1 MKIKYLCP
9 YWGSEDHQ
17 PNTFIEY
24 VKNEEYDGIEINIPK
39 DEVFETNFYIVLN
52 EIRRE
57 HPEFICGVQQVFGIK
72 KETPQEYLDKVLKRL
87 SEMVRF
93 QPDFIN
99 SHTGKDYYS
108 FNDNCKIIDAIEE
121 FSIKSG
127 IPVYHEIHRG
137 RFTFHSLTTLR
148 YLDVFPRL
156 EFVGDFSHWCVVSES
171 LLDDQEEAIER
182 IIPHIA
188 HLHARVATEQ
198 ASQVSNPFAPEW
210 SRHLERFTNIWRET
224 LDHQKKRRKQFTI
237 TPEFGPFP
245 YMPQAPFTQE
255 PLSNQRE
262 LNIKMKDYLKL
273 QLS

>member
-1 MKIKYLCP
+1 MEIKYLCP
-9 YWGSEDHQ
+9 FWGSEDHQ

-108 FNDNCKIIDAIEE
+108 FSDNCKIIDAIEE

-137 RFTFHSLTTLR
+137 RFTFHSQTTLR

-156 EFVGDFSHWCVVSES
+156 KFVGDFSHWFVVSES

-182 IIPHIA
+182 MIPHIA
-188 HLHARVATEQ
+188 HLHARIGTEQ
-198 ASQVSNPFAPEW
+198 ASQVNNPFAPEW
-210 SRHLERFTNIWRET
+210 SQHLERFTTIWKDI
-224 LDHQKKRRKQFTI
+224 LDYKKKRRKQFTI

-245 YMPQAPFTQE
+245 YMPQAPFTQA

-262 LNIKMKDYLKL
+262 LNIKMKDYLKS

>member
-1 MKIKYLCP
+1 MEIKYLCP
-9 YWGSEDHQ
+9 FWGSEDYQ
-17 PNTFIEY
+17 PKTFIDY

-39 DEVFETNFYIVLN
+39 DELFETNFYNVLN

-57 HPEFICGVQQVFGIK
+57 RPEFICGVQQVFGIK
-72 KETPQEYLDKVLKRL
+72 KETPQEYLHKVLKRL
-87 SEMVRF
+87 SDMVRY

-108 FNDNCKIIDAIEE
+108 FSDNCKIIDAIEE
-121 FSIKSG
+121 FSMKSG

-137 RFTFHSLTTLR
+137 RFTFHAQSTLR

-156 EFVGDFSHWCVVSES
+156 KFVGDFSHWCVVSES
-171 LLDDQEEAIER
+171 LLYDQEEAIER
-182 IIPHIA
+182 MIPHIA
-188 HLHARVATEQ
+188 HLHARIGTEQ
-198 ASQVSNPFAPEW
+198 ASQVNNPFAPEW
-210 SRHLERFTNIWRET
+210 SRHLERFTTIWKDI
-224 LDHQKKRRKQFTI
+224 LLYKKKRRKQLTI

>member
-1 MKIKYLCP
+1 MEIKYLCP

-17 PNTFIEY
+17 PKSFINY

-39 DEVFETNFYIVLN
+39 DELFETNFYNVLN

-57 HPEFICGVQQVFGIK
+57 RPEFICGVQQVFGIK
-72 KETPQEYLDKVLKRL
+72 KETPQEYLHKVLKRL
-87 SEMVRF
+87 SDMVRY

-108 FNDNCKIIDAIEE
+108 FSDNCKIIDAIEE
-121 FSIKSG
+121 FSMKSG

-137 RFTFHSLTTLR
+137 RFTFHAQSTLR

-156 EFVGDFSHWCVVSES
+156 KFVGDFSHWCVVSES

-182 IIPHIA
+182 MIPHIA
-188 HLHARVATEQ
+188 HLHARIGTEQ
-198 ASQVSNPFAPEW
+198 ASQVNNPFAPEW
-210 SRHLERFTNIWRET
+210 SLHLERFTTIWKDI
-224 LDHQKKRRKQFTI
+224 LLYKKKRRKQLTI

-262 LNIKMKDYLKL
+262 LNIKMKDYLKS